1 MGNYVGLDLA
11 LPGRRRT
18 GFGLLDE
25 IKRIYDVKTLS
36 SRHEVIKHV
45 VESMPKFVCIDAPL
59 GLPRYGINRLVEI
72 EARRRGLRLIPPLLG
87 SMKSL
92 TMYGMEIASILR
104 KQGIAV
110 LEVHP
115 TSTLKIL
122 NITRQGFLKMITST
136 FNGPI
141 ISNKH
146 ELDALVAAFTCLLHD
161 RGCTEELIGYEGE
174 GSLVIPQSN
183 CTYFI

>member
-1 MGNYVGLDLA
+1 
-11 LPGRRRT
+11 
-18 GFGLLDE
+18 
-25 IKRIYDVKTLS
+25 
-36 SRHEVIKHV
+36 
-45 VESMPKFVCIDAPL
+45 
-59 GLPRYGINRLVEI
+59 
-72 EARRRGLRLIPPLLG
+72 
-87 SMKSL
+87 
-92 TMYGMEIASILR
+92 
-104 KQGIAV
+104 
-110 LEVHP
+110 
-115 TSTLKIL
+115 
-122 NITRQGFLKMITST
+122 MITST